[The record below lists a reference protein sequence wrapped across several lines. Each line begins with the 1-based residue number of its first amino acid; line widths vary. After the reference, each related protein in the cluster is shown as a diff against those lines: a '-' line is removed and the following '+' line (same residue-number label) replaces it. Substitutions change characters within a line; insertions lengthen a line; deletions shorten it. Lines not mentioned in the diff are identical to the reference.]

1 MGRAKY
7 KNGCKRLMCKMVL
20 FGAMERAYMK
30 PGQLSLGHGRCVS
43 PASVTCACC
52 KEVPFTALLC
62 LKLKLGRLSLSVD
75 ALKDTAFPQLTEEE
89 I

>member
-1 MGRAKY
+1 
-7 KNGCKRLMCKMVL
+7 MVL
-20 FGAMERAYMK
+20 FGAMERPYMK

-62 LKLKLGRLSLSVD
+62 LKLKLGTLSLSVD
-75 ALKDTAFPQLTEEE
+75 ALKDTAFSPANWRGNIENSLKVTSC
-89 I
+89 